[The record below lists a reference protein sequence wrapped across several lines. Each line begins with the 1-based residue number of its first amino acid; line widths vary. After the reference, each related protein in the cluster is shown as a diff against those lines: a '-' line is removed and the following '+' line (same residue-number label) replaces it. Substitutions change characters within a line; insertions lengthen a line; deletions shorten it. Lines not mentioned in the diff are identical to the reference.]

1 MHKIKGVFSAAL
13 TPINIDYSINSQ
25 LFLSH
30 CEWPLSQGVDG
41 LAVFGTTGEANT
53 FNVDE
58 KINSIEY
65 LINAKINMIIQVD
78 GKTRDVLV
86 VNKDIEQHVL
96 EELIKSSSKAN
107 KHIENKKIIKTIY
120 IKNKIINYLIKN

>member
-1 MHKIKGVFSAAL
+1 MKVMKLMVPFTPHLAL
-13 TPINIDYSINSQ
+13 ECLECLNCNETNVWPDINNK
-25 LFLSH
+25 
-30 CEWPLSQGVDG
+30 
-41 LAVFGTTGEANT
+41 A
-53 FNVDE
+53 
-58 KINSIEY
+58 